1 MLSTILIAALL
12 AVVAVGTYTWQ
23 RTAYQQQLASDVAPF
38 EADFYRRRHLRRSRI
53 SLLLA
58 VVATAMIVG
67 MLIVEPLVMALFWF
81 GVLCLLS
88 WIVLL
93 AMLDASASHAFFT
106 RVRSQQ
112 LAEQAALHQAA
123 LARQRGAE
131 S

>member
-1 MLSTILIAALL
+1 MLSTYFIAAVL
-12 AVVAVGTYTWQ
+12 ALVAVGTYWWQ
-23 RTAYQQQLASDVAPF
+23 KMAFQQQRASDAAPF
-38 EADFYRRRHLRRSRI
+38 EADFYRRRHTRRSRI

-67 MLIVEPLVMALFWF
+67 MLIVEPLVLALFWF
-81 GVLCLLS
+81 GVLCLLL

-93 AMLDASASHAFFT
+93 AMLDASASHAFFA

-112 LAEQAALHQAA
+112 LAEQAALHRAA
-123 LARQRGAE
+123 LERRGSE